1 MADIINNP
9 GDNRGGIGGLI
20 AAILGIVLLI
30 LLALLFFPN
39 LFGRETDTAGTETQ
53 VENTDTDTGSVVIPP
68 PTVNNTTIN
77 STSTINL
84 GTSTDDTDAT
94 E

>member
-9 GDNRGGIGGLI
+9 GDNRGGIGGVI
-20 AAILGIVLLI
+20 AIILGIVLI
-30 LLALLFFPN
+30 VLLLLVFFPA
-39 LFGRETDTAGTETQ
+39 LFGRDTADTETQ
-53 VENTDTDTGSVVIPP
+53 IEDTSTTGTEGSVVIPP

-84 GTSTDDTDAT
+84 GTTTD
-94 E
+94 EEE

>member
-20 AAILGIVLLI
+20 AVILGIVLI
-30 LLALLFFPN
+30 VLLVLLLFPN
-39 LFGRETDTAGTETQ
+39 LFSREAGTTGTDTQ
-53 VENTDTDTGSVVIPP
+53 VETTDTDNVVIPP

-84 GTSTDDTDAT
+84 GTTTD
-94 E
+94 EE

>member
-9 GDNRGGIGGLI
+9 GDNRGGIGGVI
-20 AAILGIVLLI
+20 AIILGIVLLI
-30 LLALLFFPN
+30 LLLLVFFPS
-39 LFGRETDTAGTETQ
+39 LFGREEGTAGIEERM
-53 VENTDTDTGSVVIPP
+53 ENTDTSPEGAVVIPP

-77 STSTINL
+77 STSTINV
-84 GTSTDDTDAT
+84 GTTTDTDG